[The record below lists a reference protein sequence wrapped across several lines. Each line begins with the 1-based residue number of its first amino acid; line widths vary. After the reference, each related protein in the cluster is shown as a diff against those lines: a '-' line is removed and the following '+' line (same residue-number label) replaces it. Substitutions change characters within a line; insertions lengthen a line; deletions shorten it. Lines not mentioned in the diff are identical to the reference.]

1 MSVLSIHHCFL
12 SFGAFDLSSIFVVIN
27 ITGMNILFK
36 LFFPLRL
43 FAWGVF
49 PRVGLESEVDNS
61 YRPCYVFLDSFPYAF
76 FGSVGVYSCFP

>member
-12 SFGAFDLSSIFVVIN
+12 SFGAFDLSPVFVVIN

-43 FAWGVF
+43 FAWDVF
-49 PRVGLESEVDNS
+49 PRVGLESEVADYYQPRS
-61 YRPCYVFLDSFPYAF
+61 VFLDSFP
-76 FGSVGVYSCFP
+76 